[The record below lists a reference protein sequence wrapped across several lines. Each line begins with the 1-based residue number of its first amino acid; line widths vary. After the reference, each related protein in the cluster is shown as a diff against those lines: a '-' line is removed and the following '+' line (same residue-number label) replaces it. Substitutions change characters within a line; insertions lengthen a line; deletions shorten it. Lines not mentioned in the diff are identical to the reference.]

1 MKIDVIIP
9 VYMPDDK
16 FERLIDMLNRQTRMP
31 DNIILIWTI
40 PDNNRF
46 DKKQIED
53 KYQKDN
59 VKCLYVK
66 QKEFD
71 HGATRAYGISVSD
84 ADYVLCMTQ
93 DAVPYNENL
102 IENLLNAFNDENTAA
117 SYARQLPGDKENEI
131 EKITRAFNYPETER
145 IQNKA
150 SLKKYGIKTFFCSD
164 VCAMYKKTCYD
175 ETGGF
180 IKKTIFNED
189 MIMASSLVGLGYT
202 VRYVPKAQVVHSH
215 TYTCM
220 QQYRRNFDLAV
231 SQADHPEVFERVP
244 SESEGIRLVIQ
255 SAKLLCK
262 KGKVYLLPKLVLQS
276 GFKYLGY
283 RKGKQYKK
291 LSREKILKCT
301 MNKSY
306 WKRIWDEEN

>member
-1 MKIDVIIP
+1 
-9 VYMPDDK
+9 
-16 FERLIDMLNRQTRMP
+16 
-31 DNIILIWTI
+31 
-40 PDNNRF
+40 
-46 DKKQIED
+46 
-53 KYQKDN
+53 
-59 VKCLYVK
+59 
-66 QKEFD
+66 
-71 HGATRAYGISVSD
+71 
-84 ADYVLCMTQ
+84 
-93 DAVPYNENL
+93 
-102 IENLLNAFNDENTAA
+102 
-117 SYARQLPGDKENEI
+117 
-131 EKITRAFNYPETER
+131 
-145 IQNKA
+145 
-150 SLKKYGIKTFFCSD
+150 
-164 VCAMYKKTCYD
+164 
-175 ETGGF
+175 
-180 IKKTIFNED
+180 
-189 MIMASSLVGLGYT
+189 
-202 VRYVPKAQVVHSH
+202 
-215 TYTCM
+215 M